1 MVKINKIYTKTG
13 DDGTTGL
20 ADGSRV
26 QKHDPRPVA
35 YGSVDEL
42 NSILGIIISLID
54 RDDKPYKEMVDLLK
68 LIQNDLF
75 DLGADLSTPIK
86 EGGKA
91 LRVIKNQVL
100 YIEKIIDSYNENL
113 KPLKSFILPG
123 GNQVSSWLHIAR
135 STARRAERDVS
146 YLATT
151 ENINEFSLIYL
162 NRLSDL
168 FFVLGRILNNNGKE
182 DVLWIPGQNQ

>member
-13 DDGTTGL
+13 DSGSTGL

-26 QKHDPRPVA
+26 KKHDPRPSA

-54 RDDKPYKEMVDLLK
+54 GKEKLDTDLLGLLK

-75 DLGADLSTPIK
+75 DLGADLSTPNK
-86 EGGKA
+86 NEGNS

-100 YIEKIIDSYNENL
+100 YLENMIDHYNKNL
-113 KPLKSFILPG
+113 NPLKSFILPG
-123 GNQVSSWLHIAR
+123 GNQVSSWLHMAR
-135 STARRAERDVS
+135 TTARRAERDVS
-146 YLATT
+146 YLATK
-151 ENINEFSLIYL
+151 ENINKFSLIYL

-168 FFVLGRILNNNGKE
+168 FFVLARIFNKNGDE
-182 DVLWIPGQNQ
+182 DVLWVPGQNQ